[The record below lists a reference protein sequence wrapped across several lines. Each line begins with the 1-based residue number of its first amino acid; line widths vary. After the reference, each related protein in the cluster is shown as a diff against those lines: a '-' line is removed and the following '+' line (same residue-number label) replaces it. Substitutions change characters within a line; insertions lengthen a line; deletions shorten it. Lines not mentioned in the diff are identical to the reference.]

1 MKEIR
6 LFDYQQEM
14 LENITEVFSAAV
26 FDTVLYNEKG
36 KRVNVGSS
44 VMVQMPTGT
53 GKTYVMA
60 AVVRWFL
67 ETYSKG
73 EVWLIAH
80 RKELVEQM
88 EQTLDRFVLE
98 YGEKNE
104 ELKAKVR
111 IRVLSIQW
119 LTRNIGDLDFR
130 PGLIIVDEAHHSLA
144 TSYQDVFIR
153 NHKAL
158 KIGMT
163 ATPCRMKQAS
173 FGTLFSRLITSPSTR
188 DFIMRGYLASYNYVA
203 IGMKSTD
210 QQIINQLKGRGSDGD
225 YSIKEMDE
233 KLNIP
238 PAIRRLYNSVMKYA
252 AGKKGIVYA
261 IDIDHAKAIAEC
273 YNALGIKAVAL
284 DSKTAAKT
292 RKKAVGAFRE
302 GELDCLVN
310 VNLFDEGFDCPD
322 VEYIQMARPTLSLAK
337 YLQMV
342 GRGLRVARRKSYC
355 VILDNVGLYRRFGMP
370 SADRDWQQMFEGRSQ
385 LADSLQEICMRI
397 NNSFCHWG
405 SVVSENEEMMK
416 ILGHDRQKKMI
427 EDNEN
432 DEIVE
437 DKDGWIDRRSGLR
450 FAKRPQ
456 TVRLLGVEFCTED
469 GMRFFPRIRSK
480 FIDDK
485 AYINLKSLEL
495 QVGRGI
501 NWKRKYISMDE
512 PDKVYQ
518 LKDKAGSVRLY
529 VDDEENCYAQGNP
542 DMELTPIETQ
552 VEMNDYCL
560 KYSRKEKKAAEKHQK
575 IYKHGLF
582 YPIHNSKVWERDEV
596 QKGVDEIWYVP
607 KDVFGESY
615 WVDGISGLK
624 HYAKPVAEQ
633 RGFVRLLRER
643 LVFCSEYPGFARYRI
658 EKLADCG

>member
-26 FDTVLYNEKG
+26 FDSVLYNEKR

-60 AVVRWFL
+60 VVVRWFL

-88 EQTLDRFVLE
+88 ERTLDRFALD
-98 YGEKNE
+98 YGEKDD
-104 ELKAKVR
+104 ELTAKVR

-119 LTRNIGDLDFR
+119 LTRNIGDLEKNGFR

-188 DFIMRGYLASYNYVA
+188 DFIMRGYLASYNYVV

-292 RKKAVGAFRE
+292 RKKAVEAFRE

-337 YLQMV
+337 
-342 GRGLRVARRKSYC
+342 
-355 VILDNVGLYRRFGMP
+355 ILIKEERLDLLK
-370 SADRDWQQMFEGRSQ
+370 DMFEH
-385 LADSLQEICMRI
+385 E
-397 NNSFCHWG
+397 HWDLW
-405 SVVSENEEMMK
+405 ELYPE
-416 ILGHDRQKKMI
+416 
-427 EDNEN
+427 
-432 DEIVE
+432 
-437 DKDGWIDRRSGLR
+437 
-450 FAKRPQ
+450 
-456 TVRLLGVEFCTED
+456 
-469 GMRFFPRIRSK
+469 
-480 FIDDK
+480 
-485 AYINLKSLEL
+485 YIK
-495 QVGRGI
+495 
-501 NWKRKYISMDE
+501 
-512 PDKVYQ
+512 
-518 LKDKAGSVRLY
+518 
-529 VDDEENCYAQGNP
+529 
-542 DMELTPIETQ
+542 
-552 VEMNDYCL
+552 
-560 KYSRKEKKAAEKHQK
+560 
-575 IYKHGLF
+575 
-582 YPIHNSKVWERDEV
+582 
-596 QKGVDEIWYVP
+596 YVP
-607 KDVFGESY
+607 KQDHAFVGEILFKDIKRLALLKEKPKEFNWLLGQIERVMRKSAVVDKIIKNGIRQLIADYPDKYYFKSY
-615 WVDGISGLK
+615 LGSIL
-624 HYAKPVAEQ
+624 
-633 RGFVRLLRER
+633 
-643 LVFCSEYPGFARYRI
+643 
-658 EKLADCG
+658 

>member
-26 FDTVLYNEKG
+26 FDSVLYNEKR

-88 EQTLDRFVLE
+88 ERTLDRFALE
-98 YGEKNE
+98 YGEKDEVLE
-104 ELKAKVR
+104 EKVR

-119 LTRNIGDLDFR
+119 LTRNIGDLEKNGFR

-173 FGTLFSRLITSPSTR
+173 FRTLFSRLITSPSIK
-188 DFIMRGYLASYNYVA
+188 DFILHGYLAPCNYVV
-203 IGMKSTD
+203 IGEKSTE
-210 QQIINQLKGRGSDGD
+210 QQIVNLLTDRSGDGD
-225 YSIKEMDE
+225 YSVKEMEE
-233 KLNIP
+233 KLNVTDV
-238 PAIRRLYNSVMKYA
+238 IRRLYNSVVKYA
-252 AGKKGIVYA
+252 YGKKGIVYA
-261 IDIDHAKAIAEC
+261 INIDHAKAIAEY

-292 RKKAVGAFRE
+292 RKKAVEAFRE

-342 GRGLRVARRKSYC
+342 ERGLRINKKDPKKVC
-355 VILDNVGLYRRFGMP
+355 MIIDNVGNYRKFGLP
-370 SADRDWQQMFEGRSQ
+370 DRYRDWNAMFEGMMSGRC
-385 LADSLQEICMRI
+385 E
-397 NNSFCHWG
+397 
-405 SVVSENEEMMK
+405 VSSYKAE
-416 ILGHDRQKKMI
+416 G
-427 EDNEN
+427 
-432 DEIVE
+432 
-437 DKDGWIDRRSGLR
+437 DGT
-450 FAKRPQ
+450 A
-456 TVRLLGVEFCTED
+456 
-469 GMRFFPRIRSK
+469 
-480 FIDDK
+480 
-485 AYINLKSLEL
+485 
-495 QVGRGI
+495 
-501 NWKRKYISMDE
+501 
-512 PDKVYQ
+512 
-518 LKDKAGSVRLY
+518 
-529 VDDEENCYAQGNP
+529 
-542 DMELTPIETQ
+542 ETI
-552 VEMNDYCL
+552 ML
-560 KYSRKEKKAAEKHQK
+560 
-575 IYKHGLF
+575 
-582 YPIHNSKVWERDEV
+582 
-596 QKGVDEIWYVP
+596 
-607 KDVFGESY
+607 
-615 WVDGISGLK
+615 
-624 HYAKPVAEQ
+624 
-633 RGFVRLLRER
+633 
-643 LVFCSEYPGFARYRI
+643 
-658 EKLADCG
+658 